1 LESRFND
8 IASVYDAQIPQH
20 VRLHLLTRKTAF
32 MTAWL
37 KDLDRSTAVGLDLG
51 CGTGWHV
58 QRLQELGYRV
68 WGLDSSVAQLREAT
82 HRQTACFGSCWCLS
96 DVQKLPYPDAG
107 IDFAYAIN
115 VVHHLETRAEQM
127 AAIQEIGRVL
137 KPGGLFFL
145 HEVSTTNPVMAV
157 YMNYVFPRLRRID
170 NGQEHWILPEDL
182 KSWPGFELLDV
193 QRFTFVPDFTPRWLF
208 PVMARLEGWLEG
220 TPLRAFAAHYMGVLR
235 RKR

>member
-20 VRLHLLTRKTAF
+20 VRFHLLARKTAL

-82 HRQTACFGSCWCLS
+82 HRQTACAGSCWCLS

-107 IDFAYAIN
+107 IDFVFAIN
-115 VVHHLETRAEQM
+115 VIHHLETRAEQM
-127 AAIQEIGRVL
+127 AAIHEIARVL
-137 KPGGLFFL
+137 RPGGLFFL
-145 HEVSTTNPVMAV
+145 HEVSTTHPVMSV

-170 NGQEHWILPEDL
+170 NGQENWILPEDL
-182 KSWPGFELLDV
+182 RSWPGFELLDV
-193 QRFTFVPDFTPRWLF
+193 QRFTFAPDFTPRWLF
-208 PVMARLEGWLEG
+208 PVMTRIERWLEG
-220 TPLRAFAAHYMGVLR
+220 TRLRAFAAHYMGVLR
-235 RKR
+235 RKA